1 VSRFPA
7 WPGSDKAYRK
17 KVAQTAEGQE
27 QDDETELDID
37 AAAAFT
43 ADRHQGI
50 RGAINWYDVDEQLRG
65 ALTRMAQTAEKM
77 DPLPEG
83 CTFTIAVELREEG
96 HAPIGVSFFFCV
108 LLLVIFTTTLC
119 LTLDRH
125 LPSNRSPA
133 SLHTDNLASGICM
146 NAQQITDFLAH
157 RTPRLGSRPSPVS
170 RLHPGR
176 AFQKEQSLLF
186 GLSEQDPCFLSAGS
200 RRQRRSK
207 LAFL

>member
-37 AAAAFT
+37 AAAALT

-96 HAPIGVSFFFCV
+96 HAPIGNPQTW
-108 LLLVIFTTTLC
+108 I
-119 LTLDRH
+119 
-125 LPSNRSPA
+125 PSESSVPPA
-133 SLHTDNLASGICM
+133 SRQGVPKRA
-146 NAQQITDFLAH
+146 ITAI
-157 RTPRLGSRPSPVS
+157 RSVGAGP
-170 RLHPGR
+170 
-176 AFQKEQSLLF
+176 LF
-186 GLSEQDPCFLSAGS
+186 FECWVEEA
-200 RRQRRSK
+200 K
-207 LAFL
+207 T